1 MPVSVGANSI
11 PRYEGCGSS
20 SSCLG
25 ARFGE
30 GEPLGAEVGD
40 DLQAPAEG
48 LDVGGQGPEFC
59 RVGQPGGPML
69 VAGDSVL
76 FTGRSWVSDQWFDL
90 HRRVAVR
97 EFAVQCR

>member
-11 PRYEGCGSS
+11 PATRGLWVEFKLPVAG
-20 SSCLG
+20 L
-25 ARFGE
+25 GE
-30 GEPLGAEVGD
+30 GEPLVAEVGD

-48 LDVGGQGPEFC
+48 FDVGGQGPEFC
-59 RVGQPGGPML
+59 RAGQPGGPML
-69 VAGDSVL
+69 VAGDSLL